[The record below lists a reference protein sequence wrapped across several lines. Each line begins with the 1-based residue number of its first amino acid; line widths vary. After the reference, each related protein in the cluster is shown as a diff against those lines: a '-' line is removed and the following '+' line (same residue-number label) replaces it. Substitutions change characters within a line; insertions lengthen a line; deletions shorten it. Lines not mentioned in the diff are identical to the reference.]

1 VNDPLDPPSPPQPLP
16 PRVNPATSSGAY
28 ATGLVVLHTRDEFM
42 LDFIAG
48 FASPPQVV
56 GRVVATPAHLKRML
70 KALLDNFGRYEK
82 TFGDIPVQPENTRAK
97 AGQVNDLY
105 ATLQVGDE
113 MLAGAYSNAMSVMH
127 THDEFIMDFLTNFPP
142 VSKIASR
149 VVVNPTH
156 LRRIISV
163 LGDNLSQYEDRFGK
177 IDDGSP
183 PIEPRAMFNLN

>member
-1 VNDPLDPPSPPQPLP
+1 
-16 PRVNPATSSGAY
+16 
-28 ATGLVVLHTRDEFM
+28 M

-56 GRVVATPAHLKRML
+56 GRVVTTPAHLKRML

-82 TFGDIPVQPENTRAK
+82 TFGAISVQPENTRAK
-97 AGQVNDLY
+97 AGQVSELY
-105 ATLQVGDE
+105 AKLQVVDE
-113 MLAGAYSNAMSVMH
+113 VLGGAYSNVMSVMH
-127 THDEFIMDFLTNFPP
+127 TRDEFIMDFLTNFPP
-142 VSKIASR
+142 VSKVTSR

-183 PIEPRAMFNLN
+183 PSEPRAMFSLN